1 MALILPLVKKYGAA
15 FIALPND
22 ETGIPATAAERVE
35 LTGKII
41 GVASET
47 YGIAVEDIVID
58 PLAMTVGADTEA
70 VVITLDAIAR
80 IRAEYGV
87 NMTLGASNVSFGLPN
102 RHALNAAFLPVAA
115 SHGLTSAVM
124 DARTPRI
131 VEAVRAG
138 DLLLGR
144 DPWGG
149 NWIAQ
154 FRRQQQAAAAAAA
167 EGPA

>member
-1 MALILPLVKKYGAA
+1 
-15 FIALPND
+15 
-22 ETGIPATAAERVE
+22 
-35 LTGKII
+35 
-41 GVASET
+41 
-47 YGIAVEDIVID
+47 
-58 PLAMTVGADTEA
+58 
-70 VVITLDAIAR
+70 
-80 IRAEYGV
+80 
-87 NMTLGASNVSFGLPN
+87 
-102 RHALNAAFLPVAA
+102 
-115 SHGLTSAVM
+115 M